1 MPVTSIRLHP
11 ELEQHLEALSKKL
24 DRSKDALISQA
35 VMEFIAKQDCAETRW
50 RDTQSALESS
60 EAGRTVPAK
69 DVFDWMRSWGSESEL
84 PRPEP
89 DRQ

>member
-24 DRSKDALISQA
+24 DRSKDALIHQA
-35 VMEFIAKQDCAETRW
+35 LMEFIAQQDCAETRW

-60 EAGRTVPAK
+60 KAGRTVPAK
-69 DVFDWMRSWGSESEL
+69 DVFDWMRRWGSESEL
-84 PRPEP
+84 ARPEP